1 MEEGLR
7 RLVAWVVD
15 GVAKGGV
22 AIEDARLE
30 ELLETVGEG
39 FGAACEIYQ
48 VVDIVVGVEG
58 VRPGDVLI

>member
-1 MEEGLR
+1 MGDLR

-15 GVAKGGV
+15 GVAKSGV

-39 FGAACEIYQ
+39 FGAACEIYHM
-48 VVDIVVGVEG
+48 VDIVVGVEG

>member
-15 GVAKGGV
+15 GVAKGCV
-22 AIEDARLE
+22 AIEDFRLE
-30 ELLETVGEG
+30 KLLETVGEG
-39 FGAACEIYQ
+39 FGAACEVYHM
-48 VVDIVVGVEG
+48 VDIVVGVEG